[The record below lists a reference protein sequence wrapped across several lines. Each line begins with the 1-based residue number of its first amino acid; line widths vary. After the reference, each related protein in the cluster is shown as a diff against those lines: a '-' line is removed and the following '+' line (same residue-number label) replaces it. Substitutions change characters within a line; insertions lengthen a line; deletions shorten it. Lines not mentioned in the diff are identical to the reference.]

1 MKWLV
6 PSVLVWFWVVAFAPL
21 HAVEVVEGPVVS
33 AGDTTASIS
42 WKTDV
47 VCGTRAS
54 VGLSLDNLTQKTEG
68 PVGLHHEVAF
78 TGLKPKTT
86 YHFTL
91 GTAKVRLQTGTFS
104 TKEPGAARP
113 PPAAAK
119 PQANPETAA
128 KPQPQPQPK
137 VNATAPPARK
147 TWGNFRTL
155 QDHYDR
161 HGPDFRSTSPEDYAR
176 QAWEFLQRA
185 MDEGLPA
192 KLDDS
197 DGTIRVWDPKTRAF
211 AAYNR
216 DGTTKTYFKPGSTD
230 YFTRQPGRKITLK
243 RSDFTPR

>member
-1 MKWLV
+1 MKWFV
-6 PSVLVWFWVVAFAPL
+6 PGVVAWCWAL
-21 HAVEVVEGPVVS
+21 ALVHAVEVVEGPVVS
-33 AGDTTASIS
+33 PADTSVTIK

-54 VGLSLDNLTQKTEG
+54 AGLEQGSFVHKAEG
-68 PVGLHHEVAF
+68 PVGLEHEVTL
-78 TGLKPKTT
+78 TGLKPSST
-86 YHFTL
+86 YYYSL
-91 GTAKVRLQTGTFS
+91 GTARVKLHAGTFS

-113 PPAAAK
+113 PPDTQKTKASRPGTAASSPPQPARAAA
-119 PQANPETAA
+119 PSA
-128 KPQPQPQPK
+128 KQ
-137 VNATAPPARK
+137 
-147 TWGNFRTL
+147 TWGSYRTL

-161 HGPDFRSTSPEDYAR
+161 HGADFSATSPEDYAR

-216 DGTTKTYFKPGSTD
+216 DGTTKTYFKPGSPD
-230 YFTRQPGRKITLK
+230 YFTRQPGRKTTLK
-243 RSDFTPR
+243 RPDPSPR

>member
-6 PSVLVWFWVVAFAPL
+6 SNVLAWFWVVALSPV

-33 AGDTTASIS
+33 AGDITASIT

-54 VGLSLDNLTQKTEG
+54 VGLSLDNLTHKAEG

-86 YHFTL
+86 YHFTI
-91 GTAKVRLQTGTFS
+91 GTAKVKLQTGIFS

-113 PPAAAK
+113 PPPPA
-119 PQANPETAA
+119 TTA
-128 KPQPQPQPK
+128 KPQPIPGATVSSQPK
-137 VNATAPPARK
+137 VNTTAPPARK
-147 TWGNFRTL
+147 TWGNYRTL

-185 MDEGLPA
+185 IDEGLPA

-216 DGTTKTYFKPGSTD
+216 DGTTKTYFKPGSAD

-243 RSDFTPR
+243 RSDFAPR